1 MRTATE
7 IVKPRRTRHPV
18 KRRKSTPGHKRCSLR
33 GLQKDLSATRH
44 APYRMAEADG
54 EEALLAT
61 TELESMEDSVDDWPE
76 PPTEVDEW
84 LRSRG
89 VRFDKEREI

>member
-7 IVKPRRTRHPV
+7 IAKPRRTRHPV
-18 KRRKSTPGHKRCSLR
+18 KRRKSTAGYKRCSLR
-33 GLQKDLSATRH
+33 GVQADLSAITH
-44 APYRMAEADG
+44 APYRVAEADP
-54 EEALLAT
+54 EDALLAT
-61 TELESMEDSVDDWPE
+61 TELEPVEDPVDDFPE
-76 PPTEVDEW
+76 PPTEIDEW